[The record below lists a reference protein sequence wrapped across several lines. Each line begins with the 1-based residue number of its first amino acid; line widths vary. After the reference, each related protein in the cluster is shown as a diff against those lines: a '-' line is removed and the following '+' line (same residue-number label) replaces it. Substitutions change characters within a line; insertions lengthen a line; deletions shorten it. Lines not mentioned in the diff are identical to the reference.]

1 MNDQQASASDLDQYI
16 ATFDAA
22 EREELVA
29 AEAALDLAF
38 LLYQARTAQGLN
50 QTAAAERAGL
60 KQQTVSRL
68 EHPGANVRL
77 DTIRRYLS
85 ALGYSLD
92 IAVRDIATGCV
103 IGRTRLPPLSA
114 SERPAMAQ
122 RPKPVVSGGLP

>member
-1 MNDQQASASDLDQYI
+1 MNDQTLPASDLEQYI

-60 KQQTVSRL
+60 KQQEVSRL
-68 EHPGANVRL
+68 EHPGANVQL
-77 DTIRRYLS
+77 DTIRRYLG
-85 ALGYSLD
+85 ALGYTLD
-92 IAVRDIATGCV
+92 IAVRDIATGQV
-103 IGRTRLPPLSA
+103 IGQASLPPISVI
-114 SERPAMAQ
+114 ERPAMAR
-122 RPKPVVSGGLP
+122 RPKPVASGQ

>member
-1 MNDQQASASDLDQYI
+1 MSEQTTHVSDLDQYI

-22 EREELVA
+22 EREELAA

-60 KQQTVSRL
+60 KQQAVSRL
-68 EHPGANVRL
+68 EHPGANVQL

-85 ALGYSLD
+85 ALGYTLD
-92 IAVRDIATGCV
+92 IAVRDIATGHV
-103 IGRTRLPPLSA
+103 IGRASLPPLSA
-114 SERPAMAQ
+114 AERPGLT
-122 RPKPVVSGGLP
+122 RRLKPVGSGR